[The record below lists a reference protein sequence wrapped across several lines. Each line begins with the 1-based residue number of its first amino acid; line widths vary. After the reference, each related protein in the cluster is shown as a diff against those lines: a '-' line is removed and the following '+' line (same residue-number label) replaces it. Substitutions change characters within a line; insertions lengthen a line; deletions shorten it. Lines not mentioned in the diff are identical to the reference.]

1 MNKHKFQT
9 SKVLFLSFTHL
20 LHDIYTSILSPL
32 LPLIEAKYGISHF
45 MSGSLSVFQRIP
57 SFANPLLGVLA
68 ERTNAKY
75 FIIATPAFSALFMSL
90 LGIAPNYYFIAL
102 LLFLSGISASLFH
115 IPTPG
120 LIKYFSGQKT
130 GQGMSFFMLGGE
142 LARTLGPLIIT
153 YLILKDNSLL
163 QLEETY
169 KLMPLGIIA
178 SIVLYFKLRNSDY
191 LKPKNKE
198 KFKLK
203 EALIE
208 NKSLFILLIFVTFFT
223 GILKSSLALYI
234 PLYLTES
241 GTNLAFAGISLA
253 VFQLAGAAGTLTSGV
268 ISDFIGTKTTLIIS
282 AIFTPALTFGFLYT
296 SGILQIVFIILLG
309 VFNFANMPVI
319 LAVINKYSKK
329 NLSFI
334 NGTYFGI
341 SFFVSSA
348 SLLIIGFAADVYNFF
363 VAFHIAGILN
373 LGLIPTIII
382 LHKKLKIN

>member
-1 MNKHKFQT
+1 M
-9 SKVLFLSFTHL
+9 
-20 LHDIYTSILSPL
+20 
-32 LPLIEAKYGISHF
+32 
-45 MSGSLSVFQRIP
+45 
-57 SFANPLLGVLA
+57 
-68 ERTNAKY
+68 
-75 FIIATPAFSALFMSL
+75 
-90 LGIAPNYYFIAL
+90 
-102 LLFLSGISASLFH
+102 FLSGISASLFH

-120 LIKYFSGQKT
+120 LIKHFSGERT

-153 YLILKDNSLL
+153 YLILKEDSLL

-169 KLMPLGIIA
+169 KLMPLGIVA
-178 SIVLYFKLRNSDY
+178 SIVLYFRLKNSEY
-191 LKPKNKE
+191 LKPKSKE

-208 NKSLFILLIFVTFFT
+208 NKSLFILLIFITFFT

-282 AIFTPALTFGFLYT
+282 AIFTPILTFGFLYT
-296 SGILQIVFIILLG
+296 SGILQIVFIVLLG